1 MERGWALLDTVR
13 GCSSPEP
20 ASCVCVCV
28 FLGALGK
35 GCGGVQGVSALLII
49 PASQVSV
56 YCPDSRLRRFAC
68 FGAAREIADYEA
80 TVKEGVKK
88 NGRKQIETVTDN

>member
-1 MERGWALLDTVR
+1 MGPSRHGAGLLVSRT
-13 GCSSPEP
+13 SQL
-20 ASCVCVCV
+20 CVCVCV
-28 FLGALGK
+28 FLSALGK

-88 NGRKQIETVTDN
+88 KRKKTNRNGNG